1 MYTEPLDHADTA
13 VFPGVRL
20 APMADAADP
29 IAERIAL
36 VMELRGWTAAELA
49 RRAGLQTPTHIS
61 TILKRG
67 GERTS
72 GTVLLKIAAAA
83 GVRDRWLITGEGRRD
98 FDATDTLADPKMRNR
113 DGFNGAL
120 AAARARAC
128 GVPLWAARWRME
140 TRVLWAVEENHRQL
154 Y

>member
-1 MYTEPLDHADTA
+1 
-13 VFPGVRL
+13 
-20 APMADAADP
+20 MADAADP

-72 GTVLLKIAAAA
+72 GTVLSKI
-83 GVRDRWLITGEGRRD
+83 
-98 FDATDTLADPKMRNR
+98 
-113 DGFNGAL
+113 